1 MRLRARSLRARGLR
15 AHRFAV
21 LNGVEYTRLMS
32 ELLLR
37 SAYQGIYNS
46 IIDDY
51 ILRLPSIPSSLHA
64 NFENTHS

>member
-1 MRLRARSLRARGLR
+1 MLLTAR
-15 AHRFAV
+15 RFAA
-21 LNGVEYTRLMS
+21 LNGIEYTRIMS

-37 SAYQGIYNS
+37 SAYEGIYNS

-64 NFENTHS
+64 NLENTHA